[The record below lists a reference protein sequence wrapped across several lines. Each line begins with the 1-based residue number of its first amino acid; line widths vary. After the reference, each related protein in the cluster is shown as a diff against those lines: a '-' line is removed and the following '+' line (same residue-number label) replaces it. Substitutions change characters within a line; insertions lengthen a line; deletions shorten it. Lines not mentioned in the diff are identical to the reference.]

1 VISKKQN
8 MTKLWSSSYQLLVTL
23 MRILFGLG
31 WLMAGLTKM
40 TGKAGEASWYQYPG
54 QFLNDYFHAA
64 LLKPNVPEFYK
75 AFIEHFCLNEVL
87 PFNYIIPAV
96 QVILGVLLILG
107 IWILPSVLICMFM
120 HINFILSGNMNII
133 SLTLYTSA
141 FGIMMNLERAHAL
154 SLHSL
159 LKSKRSGNQSSA
171 PALSE
176 VSEEVLQPAG
186 VSLP

>member
-1 VISKKQN
+1 MNSKKQN

-23 MRILFGLG
+23 MRVLFGFG
-31 WLMAGLTKM
+31 WLMAGLTKI

-54 QFLNDYFHAA
+54 QFLTDYFNAA

-75 AFIEHFCLNEVL
+75 TFIEQFCLNEVL

-96 QVILGVLLILG
+96 QVILGVFLILG
-107 IWILPSVLICMFM
+107 IWILPSILICMFM

-141 FGIMMNLERAHAL
+141 FGIMMNLEKAHRL
-154 SLHSL
+154 SLHRL
-159 LKSKRSGNQSSA
+159 LKSKRSGKPTTA

-176 VSEEVLQPAG
+176 MSEEALQPAS

>member
-1 VISKKQN
+1 
-8 MTKLWSSSYQLLVTL
+8 
-23 MRILFGLG
+23 MRVLFGLG
-31 WLMAGLTKM
+31 WLMAGLTKI

-54 QFLNDYFHAA
+54 EFLTDYFHAA

-96 QVILGVLLILG
+96 QVIIGVLLILG

-141 FGIMMNLERAHAL
+141 FGIMMNLEKAHML
-154 SLHSL
+154 SLHRL
-159 LKSKRSGNQSSA
+159 LKSKRSGKQLAA
-171 PALSE
+171 PTLSD
-176 VSEEVLQPAG
+176 VSEEALQPAS